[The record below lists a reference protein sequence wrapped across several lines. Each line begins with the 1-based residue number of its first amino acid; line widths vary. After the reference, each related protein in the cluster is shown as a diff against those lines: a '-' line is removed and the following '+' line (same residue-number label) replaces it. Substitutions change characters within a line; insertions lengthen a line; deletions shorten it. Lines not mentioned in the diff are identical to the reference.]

1 MAKKTDNTEP
11 EKIIVFTVE
20 AGHGYTGVNVREKPD
35 AKSLVLYVAPNGS
48 MVKPDDSKK
57 APAGWIAIQ
66 GGGYIRKEY
75 LR

>member
-11 EKIIVFTVE
+11 EKVIVYTVE

-35 AKSLVLYVAPNGS
+35 TKSMVLYVAPNGS
-48 MVKPDDSKK
+48 MVKPDDSRK
-57 APAGWIAIQ
+57 APSEWIAIQ

>member
-1 MAKKTDNTEP
+1 MAKKSENDSERV
-11 EKIIVFTVE
+11 IVYTVE
-20 AGHGYTGVNVREKPD
+20 AGNGYTGVNVREKPD
-35 AKSLVLYVAPNGS
+35 AKSMVLYVACNGS

>member
-1 MAKKTDNTEP
+1 MAKKSENEP
-11 EKIIVFTVE
+11 EKVIVYTVE
-20 AGHGYTGVNVREKPD
+20 AGNGYTGVNVREKPD
-35 AKSLVLYVAPNGS
+35 AKSMVLYVACNGS

>member
-1 MAKKTDNTEP
+1 MAKKSENDI
-11 EKIIVFTVE
+11 EKVIVYTVE
-20 AGHGYTGVNVREKPD
+20 TGNGYTGVNVREKPD
-35 AKSLVLYVAPNGS
+35 AKSMVLYVASNGS

>member
-1 MAKKTDNTEP
+1 MARKSENEP
-11 EKIIVFTVE
+11 ENVIVYTVK

-35 AKSLVLYVAPNGS
+35 TKSMVLYVAFNGS

-57 APAGWIAIQ
+57 APAGWIAVQ
-66 GGGYIRKEY
+66 GGGYICKEY